1 MNKEK
6 CPNMERQDT
15 EEIKTHLMQTSEEF
29 RELVRRHQTLDE
41 KVAQL
46 ENDPLATAEDEIEG
60 HRLKKIKLHLKDQME
75 EIVSRSKAQHV

>member
-1 MNKEK
+1 MKEK

-29 RELVRRHQTLDE
+29 RELARRHQTLDE

-46 ENDPLATAEDEIEG
+46 ENDPLATAEDEIEE

>member
-15 EEIKTHLMQTSEEF
+15 EEIKTHLMRTSEEF
-29 RELVRRHQTLDE
+29 RELARRHQTLDE

-46 ENDPLATAEDEIEG
+46 ENDPLATAEDEIEE